1 MEIDIMIIPTFI
13 NTQYVVED
21 GYLTSQMQMYNDELN
36 NVLRNGLSDNGWT
49 IPQVTSEQ
57 LTAIRNLPLDQRM
70 PNGTIW
76 YVHDDAVISP
86 PTPAY
91 NELVIQ
97 MDDGTGTGS
106 TLYKLTKS
114 AYP

>member
-1 MEIDIMIIPTFI
+1 MIIPTFQSVQLVDE
-13 NTQYVVED
+13 N

-49 IPQVTSEQ
+49 LPTVTQAQ
-57 LTAIRNLPLDQRM
+57 LVDILALPSDQQM

-76 YVHDDAVISP
+76 YVHDDDTLVYEIVILINGALRKV
-86 PTPAY
+86 T
-91 NELVIQ
+91 
-97 MDDGTGTGS
+97 TT
-106 TLYKLTKS
+106 